1 MHCNSEYTAMRD
13 ANLNAIKYL
22 KTKFNN
28 EIGYSDH
35 TLGIE
40 ASIVSVV
47 LGAKVIEKH
56 FTLDKKKGPDHK
68 ASISERTFKVSR
80 MCKKY

>member
-1 MHCNSEYTAMRD
+1 MHCNSEYPTPMRD

-47 LGAKVIEKH
+47 LGQKSLKNI
-56 FTLDKKKGPDHK
+56 LL
-68 ASISERTFKVSR
+68 
-80 MCKKY
+80 